1 MIKSMTGFGKAT
13 GEHASKNITVE
24 IKSLN
29 SKSFDLSVRLPGTFK
44 EKDLELRSRL
54 NKELERGKIDFLV
67 YFEQATASKK
77 QAINQPLALAY
88 FHELK
93 QLGDAIQ
100 QTNPD
105 YLSALLHLPGVME
118 SEQSSADEAEWAT
131 ISQIIQQALEAFNK
145 FRADEG
151 RELGKELSARIHTI
165 LQHLKTIESMDALR
179 VNHVRERINN
189 SLSELIEAGKID
201 RNRFEQELI
210 YYIEKI
216 DITEEKFRLQTH
228 CDYFLAT
235 LEEPVN
241 NGKKLGFITQEIGRE
256 INTIGSKA
264 NDAGVQKFVV
274 QMKDELEKI
283 KEQALNVL

>member
-13 GEHASKNITVE
+13 GEHASKSITVE
-24 IKSLN
+24 VKSLN
-29 SKSFDLSVRLPGTFK
+29 SKSFDLSVRLPGAFK

-54 NKELERGKIDFLV
+54 NKELERGKVDFLI
-67 YFEQATASKK
+67 YFDQAASSKK
-77 QAINQPLALAY
+77 QAINQALALLY

-93 QLGDAIQ
+93 QLGEAIKQ
-100 QTNPD
+100 VNPD
-105 YLSALLHLPGVME
+105 YMSAILHLPGVME
-118 SEQSSADEAEWAT
+118 SEQSVADEAEWAT
-131 ISQIIQQALEAFNK
+131 ICQIVNTALEAFNK

-151 RELGKELSARIHTI
+151 KELEKELSTRIHTI
-165 LQHLKTIESMDALR
+165 LQHLRTIESMDAAR
-179 VNHVRERINN
+179 VDHVRDRINK
-189 SLSELIEAGKID
+189 SLSEFIEADKID
-201 RNRFEQELI
+201 RNRLEQELI

-216 DITEEKFRLQTH
+216 DITEEKFRLRTH

-235 LEEPVN
+235 LEETAN

-264 NDAGVQKFVV
+264 NDAGVQRFVV